1 VSDDTAS
8 VPGIAAAQV
17 PAQVHPRA
25 LSWPKVLSMTF
36 GHFTNDF
43 YASFL
48 APLLPLIVTKF
59 SLSLTLAGLLGTAF
73 NTSGAFAQPLF
84 GVAADRTTRPVY
96 AILGPLLTVI
106 GMGALGLAPSY
117 QAALA
122 LLFLAGVGTAS
133 FHPQAYSLAGSISGA
148 RLGTGL
154 SVFVF
159 GGGLGYALGPLFI
172 AALVG
177 PLGLRGTLVAALPG
191 AVGCFMIWRAIR
203 GWTAVHARSSGGF
216 RSDFAGYGRSFALI
230 WVIVLVQNIIT
241 QAHILFLPL
250 LLEHRGQ
257 SLIVGGVAVFL
268 FGGIGALGGLVGGVL
283 SDRIGRREVM
293 ALSFVVGAPL
303 LVLFGITRSA
313 WGLVPLALGG
323 FALYL
328 SAPVNVVMAQEM
340 LPRRASLASSLVT
353 GLSWG
358 TAGLSLTLVGAIAER
373 IGLSATLLAT
383 LSLSLVSLLA
393 IWALPKH
400 APQVHIS
407 LTDP

>member
-1 VSDDTAS
+1 
-8 VPGIAAAQV
+8 
-17 PAQVHPRA
+17 
-25 LSWPKVLSMTF
+25 
-36 GHFTNDF
+36 
-43 YASFL
+43 
-48 APLLPLIVTKF
+48 
-59 SLSLTLAGLLGTAF
+59 
-73 NTSGAFAQPLF
+73 
-84 GVAADRTTRPVY
+84 
-96 AILGPLLTVI
+96 
-106 GMGALGLAPSY
+106 
-117 QAALA
+117 
-122 LLFLAGVGTAS
+122 
-133 FHPQAYSLAGSISGA
+133 
-148 RLGTGL
+148 
-154 SVFVF
+154 
-159 GGGLGYALGPLFI
+159 
-172 AALVG
+172 
-177 PLGLRGTLVAALPG
+177 
-191 AVGCFMIWRAIR
+191 
-203 GWTAVHARSSGGF
+203 
-216 RSDFAGYGRSFALI
+216 
-230 WVIVLVQNIIT
+230 
-241 QAHILFLPL
+241 
-250 LLEHRGQ
+250 
-257 SLIVGGVAVFL
+257 
-268 FGGIGALGGLVGGVL
+268 
-283 SDRIGRREVM
+283 M